1 MSSVKIE
8 CVANEGCRIGESPV
22 WDEKESALLFVDIT
36 GRKVCRW
43 SPAAKQVQAISV
55 GKERLEK
62 PSAESKSCAFRLGAA
77 SLPNAGRTAVG
88 DAGWCSSSGARRLL
102 PET

>member
-62 PSAESKSCAFRLGAA
+62 PSAELCVPTRCRVPAQRGQDCC
-77 SLPNAGRTAVG
+77 R
-88 DAGWCSSSGARRLL
+88 
-102 PET
+102 